1 MLYFI
6 SAIAGKL
13 IGLLFVLLRNHAAM
27 LKAFTTYSN
36 TATLV
41 KYYCPKLTTSTDGNV
56 QGGWVQKE
64 EFETNCASVR
74 PAATAAA
81 IALGARTSAR
91 LSTQAS
97 SDPRSSQLDPQS
109 AEVIRSACGLS
120 RVFSCT
126 AVLVYCS
133 NYCAPPLAEARPY
146 AAVGRGRAA
155 ARWQILVRQYSAR

>member
-27 LKAFTTYSN
+27 LRAFTTYSN

-74 PAATAAA
+74 PAATAAPSRA
-81 IALGARTSAR
+81 RRAYLGA
-91 LSTQAS
+91 
-97 SDPRSSQLDPQS
+97 
-109 AEVIRSACGLS
+109 
-120 RVFSCT
+120 
-126 AVLVYCS
+126 LVD
-133 NYCAPPLAEARPY
+133 AG
-146 AAVGRGRAA
+146 VK
-155 ARWQILVRQYSAR
+155 